1 MSNRKPKGAAT
12 PRHPITPELVRQAL
26 GHIPPDVDRD
36 TWARLAMAIKSEFP
50 DAAGFD
56 LWKDWSA
63 QGQGYDEH
71 AARDTWRSVK
81 AGGKVTIGTLFGMA
95 KDRGFSFPA
104 AGDART
110 SAELQDEAERAR
122 LAEQK
127 RQQREAEEAEYSR
140 RADQAAR
147 DAVKLWASASEQG
160 TSPYLQ
166 RKGVAGYG
174 VRYLVDGTLLVPM
187 RDQAG
192 QLQNLQRIAPAK
204 PTAEQEARGLREK
217 RFMAGGRKTGLWHL
231 IGQVQT
237 SAEGQAAPPMLLL
250 AEGYATAA
258 SLHEAT
264 GHPVA
269 VAFDAGNLVHVAKAL
284 RVLHPGALLLVC
296 GDDDRDTEAR
306 TGKNPG
312 REKAASAARAVAVEG
327 AALAGAVFP
336 DGLPEGG
343 SDFND
348 LAQHAGAAEVARQVA
363 AALAHPTVPGPR
375 RGTRP
380 AAGGP
385 NGAEDGAR
393 VLDGD
398 ASATAQDRYD
408 DQDGEQTEAGGGQP
422 DPFVLDERGV
432 WHVPRDAEGNTKRPV
447 WLCAPLRITAR
458 TRADDAS
465 GWGLLLEFA
474 DLDGNAKTWAMPS
487 ALLSGEGAEW
497 AAHLRYLGLDMGHG
511 TRVRNLV
518 GQYINSRYPA
528 DRVTC
533 TDRLGWHAGGVFV
546 LPTRC
551 ISASPE
557 RRYVYQSESGIDDQY
572 RRAGELSDWQR
583 TVAALCEHNSRLA
596 FGVCAALAG
605 ALLQP
610 TGAESGGFHF
620 RGGSSQGKTTTLRV
634 AASVWGRP
642 TYMQTWRATSNAIE
656 GTAMQHCDGVLILDE
671 IGQVD
676 GRELG
681 ETVYMLGNAQNK
693 NRSTAKGFNRR
704 RLSWRILWLS
714 SGEKSMADHMAEA
727 GKRAMAGQEVRMV
740 DIPLD
745 AGAGMGGIEELHGHE
760 GAGDLAESITKGA
773 ARVYGSAG
781 RAWLEWLAPRFE
793 GLPQLLAPQIERQ
806 RAALVPEVASEQ
818 VRRVGGRFA
827 LVAVAG
833 ELAIEAGILPWPV
846 GHAAWAV
853 RECFNAWL
861 AARGHLDNGEEVAM
875 LRQVRAFLETNG
887 EALFTWHHRG
897 MEDHKPNTPLR
908 AGFRIMMGGD
918 GEPIKA
924 DSATDYLER
933 TGSAS
938 QERKEA
944 LVDYMIF
951 RERFREICK
960 GFDASAVATLL
971 RERGHLVHEKD
982 RLMNKRRLPGMGLTA
997 YYHVKASIFAD
1008 TL

>member
-1 MSNRKPKGAAT
+1 MNKNSSR
-12 PRHPITPELVRQAL
+12 PRHAVTPELVRQAL
-26 GHIPPDVDRD
+26 SYIPPDVDRD

-50 DAAGFD
+50 DTTGFD
-56 LWKDWSA
+56 LWNDWSA
-63 QGQGYDEH
+63 QGQGYDVH

-81 AGGKVTIGTLFGMA
+81 AGGKVTIGTLFGIA
-95 KDRGFSFPA
+95 KDRGFSFPEANAKSRA
-104 AGDART
+104 APP
-110 SAELQDEAERAR
+110 SEAEQAH

-127 RQQREAEEAEYSR
+127 RLQREAEEAEYR
-140 RADQAAR
+140 KRADQAAR
-147 DAVKLWASASEQG
+147 DAAKLWDDASEQG
-160 TSPYLQ
+160 ASPYLQ
-166 RKGVAGYG
+166 RKGVAGHG
-174 VRYLVDGTLLVPM
+174 VRYLPDGTLLVPM
-187 RDQAG
+187 RNEAG
-192 QLQNLQRIAPAK
+192 ELQNLQRIAPAK

-231 IGQVQT
+231 IGL
-237 SAEGQAAPPMLLL
+237 EDEAPAVLLL

-258 SLHEAT
+258 SLHEAA
-264 GHPVA
+264 GHPVV

-284 RVLHPGALLLVC
+284 RALYPQALLLVC
-296 GDDDRDTEAR
+296 GDDDQATEAR

-312 REKAASAARAVAVEG
+312 REKAASAARAAAVQG
-327 AALAGAVFP
+327 AALAGVVLP
-336 DGLPEGG
+336 QGLPEGG

-348 LAQHAGAAEVARQVA
+348 LAQHAGAAEVARQVG
-363 AALAHPTVPGPR
+363 AALQVLAVPGSR
-375 RGTRP
+375 RAAQVARGGASGGETRP
-380 AAGGP
+380 GVQTTAGESAEGAGP
-385 NGAEDGAR
+385 SSD
-393 VLDGD
+393 
-398 ASATAQDRYD
+398 D
-408 DQDGEQTEAGGGQP
+408 DQPGEPADGGDGQP
-422 DPFVLDERGV
+422 DPFMLDERGV
-432 WHVPRDAEGNTKRPV
+432 WHVPRDAEGNEKRPV

-458 TRADDAS
+458 TRADDAN
-465 GWGLLLEFA
+465 GWGLLLEFN
-474 DLDGNAKTWAMPS
+474 DLDGNAKTWAMPA

-497 AAHLRYLGLDMGHG
+497 AARLRDMGLDMAHG
-511 TRVRNLV
+511 TAARNRV
-518 GQYINSRYPA
+518 GQYINSRHPRE
-528 DRVTC
+528 RVTC
-533 TDRLGWHAGGVFV
+533 TDRLGWHPGGVFV
-546 LPTRC
+546 LPSRC
-551 ISASPE
+551 IGEAE
-557 RRYVYQSESGIDDQY
+557 GVRYVFQSEAGMEDSY
-572 RRAGELSDWQR
+572 KRAGTLAEWQQQ
-583 TVAALCEHNSRLA
+583 VAALCQDNSRLV
-596 FGVCAALAG
+596 FGVSAALAG

-610 TGAESGGFHF
+610 AGLESGGFHF
-620 RGGSSQGKTTTLRV
+620 RGDSSKGKTTTLKV

-642 TYMQTWRATSNAIE
+642 SYMQTWRATSNAIE

-693 NRSTAKGFNRR
+693 NRSTARGFNRR
-704 RLSWRILWLS
+704 RLTWRILWLS

-740 DIPLD
+740 DVPLD
-745 AGAGMGGIEELHGHE
+745 AGAGMGGLEELHGQDGP
-760 GAGDLAESITKGA
+760 GALAEAVTKAGA
-773 ARVYGSAG
+773 RLYGSAG

-793 GLPQLLAPQIERQ
+793 ALPGLLSPAIERH
-806 RAALVPEVASEQ
+806 RGDMVPEAASEQ
-818 VRRVGGRFA
+818 VRRVGNRFA
-827 LVAVAG
+827 LVAAAG
-833 ELAIEAGILPWPV
+833 ELAIEAGILPWPA

-971 RERGHLVHEKD
+971 RQRGHLVHEKD

-1008 TL
+1008 AL